1 MLREAARQTLVC
13 QDDGC
18 WKWPKWGHEPGWD
31 ELSGSLGH
39 HRVRPAGF
47 RVATVSQGSVARVT
61 VRVATWNVR
70 EGLPRKVHAFDPAL
84 VRAVDVA
91 NHLNE
96 AGVDLVALQEV
107 DLDVDG
113 RSLVLDAIKAETQ
126 LRYVEVHPL

>member
-1 MLREAARQTLVC
+1 M
-13 QDDGC
+13 
-18 WKWPKWGHEPGWD
+18 
-31 ELSGSLGH
+31 
-39 HRVRPAGF
+39 
-47 RVATVSQGSVARVT
+47 
-61 VRVATWNVR
+61 
-70 EGLPRKVHAFDPAL
+70 
-84 VRAVDVA
+84 A